1 MEHFRSYFLQAY
13 TCFNQYKKHW
23 IKISK
28 QKFNNENKIY
38 SIIDNQM
45 YTFTGLDRKEFNNLV
60 ELIDYQLQA
69 LPAHKITL
77 FDLIGLG
84 LFHMRFYIPECL
96 TELIFGI
103 PSSTYINYFNSFLDV
118 IISVNPYFQLP
129 RNLGDHV
136 KIIDGKKIAIVID
149 CVEQYIVKSSDG
161 NLEIAAYSGKYNSN
175 TISLLIACSIINGK
189 PFLKSPSYWGSSND
203 QHIANMISWISLLPE
218 DHYILADKGF
228 IGNLFV
234 TKSHKSKDF
243 MPTNSTKVL
252 DKIIDKERIIVEND
266 IGFCKNKFSICSQ
279 PLRFKTTTAISKT
292 SKAPNKSRK
301 AKTKPLKDDDRLL
314 EYHAKIWHV
323 ALTVLFLFGNVRKKG
338 VNVSSLNIF
347 NI

>member
-23 IKISK
+23 IEVSK

-60 ELIDYQLQA
+60 ELIDCQLQA

-161 NLEIAAYSGKYNSN
+161 NLEIELDDD
-175 TISLLIACSIINGK
+175 TVDILLDSS
-189 PFLKSPSYWGSSND
+189 KS
-203 QHIANMISWISLLPE
+203 
-218 DHYILADKGF
+218 
-228 IGNLFV
+228 IGNKQKKQAV
-234 TKSHKSKDF
+234 PQRPEVKGT
-243 MPTNSTKVL
+243 P
-252 DKIIDKERIIVEND
+252 
-266 IGFCKNKFSICSQ
+266 
-279 PLRFKTTTAISKT
+279 PLK
-292 SKAPNKSRK
+292 K
-301 AKTKPLKDDDRLL
+301 AKTNRTKTTNTAPKR
-314 EYHAKIWHV
+314 KSTRIRKN
-323 ALTVLFLFGNVRKKG
+323 LTFHDYVYKQ
-338 VNVSSLNIF
+338 
-347 NI
+347 

>member
-1 MEHFRSYFLQAY
+1 MV
-13 TCFNQYKKHW
+13 
-23 IKISK
+23 
-28 QKFNNENKIY
+28 
-38 SIIDNQM
+38 
-45 YTFTGLDRKEFNNLV
+45 NL
-60 ELIDYQLQA
+60 
-69 LPAHKITL
+69 
-77 FDLIGLG
+77 
-84 LFHMRFYIPECL
+84 
-96 TELIFGI
+96 
-103 PSSTYINYFNSFLDV
+103 
-118 IISVNPYFQLP
+118 
-129 RNLGDHV
+129 
-136 KIIDGKKIAIVID
+136 
-149 CVEQYIVKSSDG
+149 
-161 NLEIAAYSGKYNSN
+161 
-175 TISLLIACSIINGK
+175 
-189 PFLKSPSYWGSSND
+189 FLKSPSYWGSSND